1 VNEAEDCK
9 QAAKCNLPK
18 INHSYY
24 LVLALTFTVL
34 ALNLVVFR
42 RTIQTISKK
51 KKFYLTFI
59 VFGNSIT
66 KKKKIASQLVG
77 SKL

>member
-1 VNEAEDCK
+1 MNEAEDCK

-18 INHSYY
+18 INHSNY

-34 ALNLVVFR
+34 ALNLVVFSSLS
-42 RTIQTISKK
+42 Q
-51 KKFYLTFI
+51 
-59 VFGNSIT
+59 